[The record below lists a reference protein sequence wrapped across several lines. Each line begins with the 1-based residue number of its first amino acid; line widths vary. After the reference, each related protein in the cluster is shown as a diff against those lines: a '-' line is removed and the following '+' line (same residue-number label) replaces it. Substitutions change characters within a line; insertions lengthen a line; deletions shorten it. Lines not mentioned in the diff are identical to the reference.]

1 MKYAD
6 LIQCDPI
13 ESVVR
18 LRDADELGTARGLVG
33 TYVTSEAGRSEYHS
47 YGSVDALIVCMDGSV
62 TIDSATN
69 NRGAEQA

>member
-1 MKYAD
+1 MKYGD
-6 LIQCDPI
+6 LTQFDPI
-13 ESVVR
+13 ESVVQ
-18 LRDADELGTARGLVG
+18 LRDADESIAARGLVG

-47 YGSVDALIVCMDGSV
+47 YGSVDALIVCMNGAA

>member
-1 MKYAD
+1 MKYGD

-13 ESVVR
+13 ESVVQ
-18 LRDADELGTARGLVG
+18 LRDADELGAARGLVG
-33 TYVTSEAGRSEYHS
+33 TYVTSEAGHPEYRS
-47 YGSVDALIVCMDGSV
+47 YGSVDALIVSMDGTA